1 MGFMN
6 KVGSIIA
13 LLVILIF
20 IGVFTGYIMDNDGHL
35 NPDDAKL
42 FGITYENET
51 SLTLYSDTP
60 INRSILLD
68 ELKNGVNNEEY
79 DINTVL
85 WIESLT
91 EREVFISDVGYVI
104 MNQNDANKISTTSN
118 TDMMST
124 DTYYEYYI
132 DCIIVENRS
141 LGGNGHKNVLLVKD
155 VKYLGNHTFYYE
167 V

>member
-1 MGFMN
+1 MN
-6 KVGSIIA
+6 KVVSIIA

-68 ELKNGVNNEEY
+68 ELKNGVNNEGY

-85 WIESLT
+85 WIESLN
-91 EREVFISDVGYVI
+91 EREVFISDGGYVI
-104 MNQNDANKISTTSN
+104 MNQNDANKISTTFN

>member
-1 MGFMN
+1 MN
-6 KVGSIIA
+6 KVVSIIA

-68 ELKNGVNNEEY
+68 ELKNGVNNEGY

-85 WIESLT
+85 WIESLN

-104 MNQNDANKISTTSN
+104 MNQNDANKISTTFN